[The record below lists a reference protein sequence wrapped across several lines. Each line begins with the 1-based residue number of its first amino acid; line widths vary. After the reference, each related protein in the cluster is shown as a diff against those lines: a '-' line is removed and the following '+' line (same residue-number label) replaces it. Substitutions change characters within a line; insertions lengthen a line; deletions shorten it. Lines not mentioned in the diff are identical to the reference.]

1 MAHPLCGV
9 VALVARGQTAT
20 YVGCLVLA
28 ERYVL
33 VQPAEEWRRTVE
45 MIACAGLDKEE
56 SAVAQIVE
64 VVVQM
69 ASGDAQTVGY
79 LLRRV
84 AAVVGKEEYEVK
96 LATVFVH
103 SHNIKIKSPTP
114 QPLPSREGSNM

>member
-1 MAHPLCGV
+1 
-9 VALVARGQTAT
+9 
-20 YVGCLVLA
+20 
-28 ERYVL
+28 
-33 VQPAEEWRRTVE
+33 

-84 AAVVGKEEYEVK
+84 AAVVGKEEYEVE